1 MGGSTA
7 HLLALLPLRRVF
19 LLLASAPVCTR
30 TNPKQMSTPSEYLTR
45 LRKRIPGVFAILV
58 NHYQGP
64 ELLRAV
70 EDNAPDFGSNTDL
83 AAAIGVATEQLSKIE
98 MKNRSLVAFCTEYV
112 VVHLNHHPLV
122 LTFIAHEDGAIGII
136 MDMADEIRKELEPM
150 REFGS
155 TCFE

>member
-1 MGGSTA
+1 MGELT
-7 HLLALLPLRRVF
+7 
-19 LLLASAPVCTR
+19 SAAAPRYGR
-30 TNPKQMSTPSEYLTR
+30 TTQMSTPSEYLTR
-45 LRKRIPGVFAILV
+45 LCKRIPGVFAILV

-70 EDNAPDFGSNTDL
+70 QSDDAPDISGSNTEL

-98 MKNRSLVAFCTEYV
+98 MKNRSLVAFCNGVV

-122 LTFIAHEDGAIGII
+122 LTFMAHSDGAVGII
-136 MDMADEIRKELEPM
+136 MDMADEVRKELEPM
-150 REFGS
+150 RVFGS